1 LIESKNIKKCSAIF
15 HKTHSYTEIE
25 TIGQSVGTDGH
36 SGSDT
41 SDMTA
46 SWGGP
51 GYIKSKLI
59 VPSESTVW
67 GRGELVDRAKWEAI
81 WQSSD
86 QVRIFITV
94 SGWYRTANRLW
105 WPFDEVNVFS
115 PLIPMESMMT
125 IQAVTFKQ
133 DMQNGTETEIELRF
147 PWGLNSTTPVGK
159 ITGPGGTPPAAIP
172 PGDEIPPTP

>member
-1 LIESKNIKKCSAIF
+1 
-15 HKTHSYTEIE
+15 
-25 TIGQSVGTDGH
+25 
-36 SGSDT
+36 
-41 SDMTA
+41 
-46 SWGGP
+46 
-51 GYIKSKLI
+51 
-59 VPSESTVW
+59 
-67 GRGELVDRAKWEAI
+67 
-81 WQSSD
+81 
-86 QVRIFITV
+86 VRIFITV